1 MSFLECSDFINRFDL
16 EVKPT
21 FFGMSKAGG
30 GGRGEPII
38 NYCTLI
44 VSFTISPL
52 QLAIHEVQNRHPGK
66 RGRDA
71 LGQDK
76 QYAISEF
83 PRASVS
89 KRG

>member
-1 MSFLECSDFINRFDL
+1 M
-16 EVKPT
+16 
-21 FFGMSKAGG
+21 GKAVGG
-30 GGRGEPII
+30 GGGTWITHYKLLYTNCIE
-38 NYCTLI
+38 I

-66 RGRDA
+66 WGRDA

>member
-1 MSFLECSDFINRFDL
+1 MNCQKRFGAQIKLLLEYLNTTKLKKPLSFLECSDFINRFDL

-66 RGRDA
+66 
-71 LGQDK
+71 
-76 QYAISEF
+76 
-83 PRASVS
+83 
-89 KRG
+89 